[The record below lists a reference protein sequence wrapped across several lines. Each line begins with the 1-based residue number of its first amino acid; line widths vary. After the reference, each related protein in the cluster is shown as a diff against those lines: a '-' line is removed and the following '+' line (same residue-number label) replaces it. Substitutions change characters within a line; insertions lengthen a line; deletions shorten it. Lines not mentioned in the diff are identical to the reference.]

1 MMNQPLSL
9 QIAKSNY
16 AHTGF
21 CYHEDEFKET
31 IKPYGTGVELTSCGV
46 CGKEFDP
53 FVAEWFSFVKNP
65 NFNLV
70 EKCLKFAQILEY
82 PDLDVDE
89 YIQKI
94 NQIGMSLK
102 ESINDVK
109 NPTYLISMLN
119 EHFFENLGFSGDD
132 DDYFNPKNNFLNEV
146 IDKKSGLPITISIL
160 YVAVAKFIGLDLK
173 IVGFP
178 SHILVKYNEEMILD
192 PFYDGKLLDVD
203 DLQEILD
210 TSFDGQLKF
219 KPEFLDEINS
229 EQILVRM
236 TRNLKNSYVQSFVY
250 DKALRCTNMVL
261 AIEPESPED
270 IRDKGILEERLQNS
284 EAALKY
290 LNKYLEIN
298 PNAEDIDFI
307 LEMIRSIKTKN

>member
-1 MMNQPLSL
+1 L
-9 QIAKSNY
+9 
-16 AHTGF
+16 
-21 CYHEDEFKET
+21 KE
-31 IKPYGTGVELTSCGV
+31 
-46 CGKEFDP
+46 EFDP
-53 FVAEWFSFVKNP
+53 FVAEWYSFVKNQ

-82 PDLDVDE
+82 PDLNVDE

-94 NQIGMSLK
+94 NQISKSLK
-102 ESINDVK
+102 ESISDIK

-119 EHFFENLGFSGDD
+119 EHLFENLGYSGDD
-132 DDYFNPKNNFLNEV
+132 SDYYNPKNNFLNEV

-160 YVAVAKFIGLDLK
+160 YVEIAKFIGLDLK

-192 PFYDGKLLDVD
+192 PFYDGRLLDVN
-203 DLQEILD
+203 DLEEILD
-210 TSFDGQLKF
+210 NNFDEQLEF

-229 EQILVRM
+229 EQILIRL

-250 DKALRCTNMVL
+250 DKALRCVNMAL

-270 IRDKGILEERLQNS
+270 IRDKGILEERLLNS
-284 EAALKY
+284 EKALKY
-290 LNKYLEIN
+290 LNRYLEIN
-298 PNAEDIDFI
+298 PNAEDVDFI
-307 LEMIRSIKTKN
+307 LELIRSIKTKS

>member
-1 MMNQPLSL
+1 M
-9 QIAKSNY
+9 
-16 AHTGF
+16 
-21 CYHEDEFKET
+21 E
-31 IKPYGTGVELTSCGV
+31 
-46 CGKEFDP
+46 KEFDP
-53 FVAEWFSFVKNP
+53 FVAEWYSFAKNP

-82 PDLDVDE
+82 PELDIKK
-89 YIQKI
+89 YIEKI
-94 NQIGMSLK
+94 TKIGMSLK

-119 EHFFENLGFSGDD
+119 EHLFENLGYGGDD
-132 DDYFNPKNNFLNEV
+132 DDYYNPKNNFLNEV
-146 IDKKSGLPITISIL
+146 IDKKTGLPITVSIL
-160 YVAVAKFIGLDLK
+160 YAEIAKFIGLDLK

-192 PFYDGKLLDVD
+192 PFYDGRLLNID

-210 TSFDGQLKF
+210 TNFGGEIEF
-219 KPEFLDEINS
+219 KPEFLDEIGH
-229 EQILVRM
+229 EQILLRM

-250 DKALRCTNMVL
+250 DKALRCVNMVL

-270 IRDKGILEERLQNS
+270 IRDKGILEERLLNYNS
-284 EAALKY
+284 ALKY

-298 PNAEDIDFI
+298 PNAEDVDFI
-307 LEMIRSIKTKN
+307 LELIRSIKTKN

>member
-1 MMNQPLSL
+1 MSE
-9 QIAKSNY
+9 K
-16 AHTGF
+16 
-21 CYHEDEFKET
+21 
-31 IKPYGTGVELTSCGV
+31 
-46 CGKEFDP
+46 FDP

-70 EKCLKFAQILEY
+70 EKCLKFAQLLEY
-82 PDLDVDE
+82 PDLVIED
-89 YIQKI
+89 YIKKI
-94 NQIGMSLK
+94 NHIGLSLK
-102 ESINDVK
+102 ESINDIK

-119 EHFFENLGFSGDD
+119 EHLFENLGFSGDD

-160 YVAVAKFIGLDLK
+160 YVEIAKFIGLDLK

-178 SHILVKYNEEMILD
+178 GHILVKYNEEMILD
-192 PFYDGKLLDVD
+192 PFYDGHLLDID

-210 TSFDGQLKF
+210 TNFDGQLEF
-219 KPEFLDEINS
+219 RPEFLDEIGT

-236 TRNLKNSYVQSFVY
+236 TRNLKNSYIQSFVY
-250 DKALRCTNMVL
+250 EKALQCVNMVL
-261 AIEPESPED
+261 SIEPESYED

-284 EAALKY
+284 DAALKY

-298 PNAEDIDFI
+298 PNAEDVDFV
-307 LEMIRSIKTKN
+307 LELIRSIKTKN